1 MPDRD
6 GTGPTGKGPL
16 TGKSSG
22 SCILR
27 IPDNQDEPIQ
37 GFAGEMGR
45 PVSFDGKPQK
55 VKAKEVLDMPR
66 GDRTGPSGAGSGT
79 SKMKGSCTGFGN
91 PGTLNRSQD
100 FVSPGRGGQGRC
112 NRFLNTGLTGW
123 QRSTGFG
130 FGRRTR
136 ELVDP
141 ASALDLEPEPQLET
155 LKARAGY
162 FEKVLEGIKRRI
174 QKLES
179 GTERNQ

>member
-16 TGKSSG
+16 TGKGSG

-37 GFAGEMGR
+37 GFAGETGR
-45 PVSFDGKPQK
+45 LVSFDGKPQK

-66 GDRTGPSGAGSGT
+66 GDRTGPTGAGTGR
-79 SKMKGSCTGFGN
+79 MKGFCTGFGN
-91 PGTLNRSQD
+91 PGTSNRSQD
-100 FVSPGRGGQGRC
+100 FASPGRGGGQGRR

-130 FGRRTR
+130 FGRGTR
-136 ELVDP
+136 EFVDP
-141 ASALDLEPEPQLET
+141 GSALDLETEPQLET

-162 FEKVLEGIKRRI
+162 FEKALEGIKRRI

-179 GTERNQ
+179 GTEGNQ

>member
-45 PVSFDGKPQK
+45 LVSFDGKPQK

-66 GDRTGPSGAGSGT
+66 GDRTGPTGAVRD
-79 SKMKGSCTGFGN
+79 K
-91 PGTLNRSQD
+91 QD
-100 FVSPGRGGQGRC
+100 E
-112 NRFLNTGLTGW
+112 RFLHGLW
-123 QRSTGFG
+123 
-130 FGRRTR
+130 
-136 ELVDP
+136 
-141 ASALDLEPEPQLET
+141 
-155 LKARAGY
+155 
-162 FEKVLEGIKRRI
+162 
-174 QKLES
+174 
-179 GTERNQ
+179 